1 MKVHSAGYVSA
12 DSGRS
17 KPELGNP
24 VQGDDVGTAEAGWRL
39 SVGSASQDVGRS
51 TTTICAL
58 SRGDVNPARN
68 SRTFQNLFG
77 VHYLNDTEAVM
88 VTEFLIVPEGGGPAR
103 PCVT

>member
-77 VHYLNDTEAVM
+77 VHYLNGTEAVM
-88 VTEFLIVPEGGGPAR
+88 VTDFLMMSDDGVPAPPR
-103 PCVT
+103 IT